1 MSDLLDTIDAAAAS
15 LLDAA
20 GFSAK
25 VEGVEPPKVD
35 LPDRVKAFQAVV
47 DWAKTRNA
55 LKPPERGKTQFD
67 AIRDKVREAPKPP
80 EPPDLIRGPPT
91 EQTSSTHEAIVATF
105 RSLGYVLS
113 ARALLLL
120 ALVFSFVLA
129 VMAMISQTQFS
140 LYILLAGSAFT
151 VLPVA
156 YLETRRRT

>member
-1 MSDLLDTIDAAAAS
+1 MRRLSVEDVVPRPRAVPS
-15 LLDAA
+15 L
-20 GFSAK
+20 
-25 VEGVEPPKVD
+25 
-35 LPDRVKAFQAVV
+35 
-47 DWAKTRNA
+47 
-55 LKPPERGKTQFD
+55 
-67 AIRDKVREAPKPP
+67 PP
-80 EPPDLIRGPPT
+80 EPTPPT

>member
-1 MSDLLDTIDAAAAS
+1 M
-15 LLDAA
+15 
-20 GFSAK
+20 
-25 VEGVEPPKVD
+25 
-35 LPDRVKAFQAVV
+35 
-47 DWAKTRNA
+47 
-55 LKPPERGKTQFD
+55 
-67 AIRDKVREAPKPP
+67 
-80 EPPDLIRGPPT
+80 IRGPQT

-120 ALVFSFVLA
+120 ALVFAFVLA

-140 LYILLAGSAFT
+140 LYVLLAGSAFT